1 MSGLEEV
8 KRLMAE
14 AEDVDLPE
22 DLRAA
27 AGSGEPPRDPP
38 DEVDQAAPDD
48 DRGGDGGGEE
58 PTVDAELIR
67 IAALLPLNDIGNG
80 QRFVL
85 YFGDD
90 VLWVPRVGWFVW
102 NGRLW
107 SPDDDKIEVRRR
119 AQKIS
124 DRITREIPFIVL
136 SDRQMQLLAE
146 ENALERERRGLEAR
160 KGEDGEIPPDAQA
173 RIDEIDTKL
182 RQIWPLKKTLGGVR
196 KEHRSFAR
204 TSGNTGRIDA
214 MVTEAGIA
222 ISRRLEDLDAGP
234 LEVNTESCLLRFSVE
249 GGDGMS
255 RVASVETIPHARDQF
270 LTKSV
275 AAGYDPEARCP
286 LFEAFLLRIMPSAEM
301 RRFLQRWF
309 GLSMT
314 ALTGEQKLVFLYG
327 MGANGKSVLV
337 DLMARILGDYAATA
351 KIESLIG
358 KNRRSGGDAT
368 PDIIPLVGA
377 RFVRASEPEEGE
389 RLQEAKIKEMTG
401 GEPMLARGL
410 NADFF
415 EFQPVF
421 KLTISGNHKPDIR
434 GTDDGIWRRVLLVP
448 FDVQIPKAERDP
460 TLVHK
465 LFEERAGI
473 LNWAVEGL
481 IDYLEGGL
489 QEPDAVLAATQEY
502 REESDPVG
510 TMLTECTV
518 IDGSDSF
525 IKARELIEAFRFW
538 QYERGEGMWGER
550 TVSNRLKDKAGKW
563 KHPHTGRTF
572 VAGKSGAT
580 GYRGITMTDTFR
592 RMFDDRPQQP
602 GGKSRQDGGTSWD
615 I

>member
-1 MSGLEEV
+1 MSGLDEV

-22 DLRAA
+22 EVRAA

-38 DEVDQAAPDD
+38 DDAPPGAPEDD
-48 DRGGDGGGEE
+48 GGDGGGGE
-58 PTVDAELIR
+58 PPIDPDLIR
-67 IAALLPLNDIGNG
+67 QAALLPLNDVGNG
-80 QRFVL
+80 QRLCL

-107 SPDDDKIEVRRR
+107 APDNDKIEVRRR

-124 DRITREIPFIVL
+124 DRIAREIPFIVL

-146 ENALERERRGLEAR
+146 ENALDRERRGLDV
-160 KGEDGEIPPDAQA
+160 KGEDGSIPPDAQA

-182 RQIWPLKKTLGGVR
+182 RQIWPLKKTLGDVR
-196 KEHRSFAR
+196 KAHRSFAR
-204 TSGNTGRIDA
+204 TAGNTGRIDA
-214 MVTEAGIA
+214 MVTEAGVA
-222 ISRRLEDLDAGP
+222 LSRRLEDLDAGP
-234 LEVNTESCLLRFSVE
+234 LDVNTESCLLRFSVE
-249 GGDGMS
+249 RDTGEGMG
-255 RVASVETIPHARDQF
+255 RMARVETIPHARDQL

-275 AAGYDPEARCP
+275 AAAYDPDARCP
-286 LFEAFLLRIMPSAEM
+286 MFEAFLLRIMPSAEM

-337 DLMARILGDYAATA
+337 DLMARILGDYGATA

-481 IDYLEGGL
+481 LDYLEGGL
-489 QEPDAVLAATQEY
+489 QEPEAVLAATQEY
-502 REESDPVG
+502 RDESDPVG
-510 TMLTECTV
+510 TMLAECTV
-518 IDGSDSF
+518 VDGSDSF
-525 IKARELIEAFRFW
+525 IKARDLIEAFRWW

-550 TVSNRLKDKAGKW
+550 TVSNRIKDKAGKW
-563 KHPHTGRTF
+563 KHPHSGRSY
-572 VAGKSGAT
+572 VAGKASAT
-580 GYRGITMTDTFR
+580 GYRGITFTDIFR
-592 RMFDDRPQQP
+592 RSFDDRPQAAP
-602 GGKSRQDGGTSWD
+602 KGRQDGGNSWD
-615 I
+615 L